1 MLLRY
6 LTLLVGILF
15 ADKLFAQGFA
25 MPDKKVKPKPVVVPK
40 PVNNASKGRPV
51 PKVVWGIDTFINPPS
66 VVTASSHS
74 EVEQAIMRLDYLD
87 GEQDSAIHNFR
98 DDNYDKII
106 TEHFIVQTRK
116 AQAYIENETFDYN
129 PTLNLNIK
137 KKYLKLIV
145 RELDYVSRAAY
156 RPDVEVATYKDLIV
170 RIQEMAY
177 ANKEKRLD
185 TYVEANA
192 DESTFRLIEIFSQDS
207 ITKYKLYNQLSLTK
221 PQLIEHFPLM
231 QLAKLDGFC
240 NIMQKLASTKP
251 NKILVYSTSTGE
263 ERQVI
268 RRCND
273 AYLQQIIKLGD
284 ECKVPI
290 KAIAFLD
297 DYIKQNKTAAQIDS
311 MCANEDAYYKA
322 LVLTHLNNK
331 GISGHVVTR
340 DLAALAK
347 RYVQEVNELH
357 EASDAKRF
365 QCTDNMLPQDLY
377 YLCVLGN
384 QEIYTSSYLGIYKRL
399 MQKLGKRTGTDLMQI
414 MGYDKFRTFIRM
426 CANYNTLSN
435 FLGTMPE
442 NEGQLLMSKF
452 AKGLGQNAQADIEGA
467 VDVADAIGSISD
479 AKLTTFLKKQ
489 INDEY
494 NEANATKNKSARN
507 IYLILSA
514 IFDVSDSN
522 SSFTKQFNLPPIA
535 SMPNSMVQTDST
547 VYEQMFFYG
556 DEDGQVGYKSF
567 LGSFDK
573 NKWQIDATA
582 QYWTIVRSINTKVP
596 VIIYANKALQE
607 PEDETAQAR
616 LAEYLQSQNIN
627 PHIIVH
633 RGHSYHL
640 ENTIKAMTPSHR
652 IIILGSCGGY
662 QNLKEILARS
672 PEAHIISTK
681 QVGAFAVN
689 TPIINS
695 VNSTLYNGEDI
706 VWNKMWT
713 KLADGFKGNARNKE
727 LFDDYIPPHKN
738 LGALFL
744 KAYYN
749 LESQ

>member
-1 MLLRY
+1 MLLRF
-6 LTLLVGILF
+6 LTILLCLACNSQV
-15 ADKLFAQGFA
+15 FAQGFA
-25 MPDKKVKPKPVVVPK
+25 MPQKKTKPAPPAQVKLPI
-40 PVNNASKGRPV
+40 NSGKGRPV

-66 VVTASSHS
+66 VVTAAAHS
-74 EVEQAIMRLDYLD
+74 DVEQAIIRLDYLD
-87 GEQDSAIHNFR
+87 GEQDNAIHNFR

-106 TEHFIVQTRK
+106 TENFIVQSRK

-137 KKYLKLIV
+137 KKYLKLIL
-145 RELDYVSRAAY
+145 RELDYVSKVSYRA
-156 RPDVEVATYKDLIV
+156 DIDIATYKDLIV
-170 RIQEMAY
+170 RLQEMAY
-177 ANKEKRLD
+177 ATKENRLD
-185 TYVEANA
+185 NYVAANA
-192 DESTFRLIEIFSQDS
+192 DESTFRLLESFSQDS
-207 ITKYKLYNQLSLTK
+207 VTKQKLYNQLSLLQ
-221 PQLIEHFPLM
+221 PHLIEHFPLM
-231 QLAKLDGFC
+231 QLSKLDGFC
-240 NIMQKLASTKP
+240 NIMQRMASTKP

-273 AYLQQIIKLGD
+273 TYLQQIIKLGD

-297 DYIKQNKTAAQIDS
+297 DYINQKKTAQQIDS
-311 MCANEDAYYKA
+311 MCASEDAYYKA
-322 LVLTHLNNK
+322 LVQTHLLNN
-331 GISGHVVTR
+331 GNSGHVITR

-347 RYVQEVNELH
+347 RYVQEINELH
-357 EASDAKRF
+357 EQSDTKRF
-365 QCTDNMLPQDLY
+365 SCTDAMIPQDLF

-399 MQKLGKRTGTDLMQI
+399 MQKLGKRTGTDLMQM

-442 NEGQLLMSKF
+442 AESQQLMSKF
-452 AKGLGQNAQADIEGA
+452 AKGLGKNKQADIEGA

-479 AKLTTFLKKQ
+479 AKLNIFLKQQ
-489 INDEY
+489 ITDEY
-494 NEANATKNKSARN
+494 NEANATNNKSAKN
-507 IYLILSA
+507 IYLILGA
-514 IFDVSDSN
+514 IFNASDTN
-522 SSFTKQFNLPPIA
+522 NNFTKQFNLPPIA
-535 SMPNSMVQTDST
+535 SVPNAIVKSDST
-547 VYEQMFFYG
+547 IYEQMFFYG
-556 DEDGQVGYKSF
+556 DEDGIVGYKSF
-567 LGSFDK
+567 LGTFDR
-573 NKWQIDATA
+573 NKWTVDASA
-582 QYWTIVRSINTKVP
+582 QYWTVVKSINAKVP
-596 VIIYANKALQE
+596 LVIYANKALEE
-607 PEDETAQAR
+607 PEDEIAQAR
-616 LAEYLQSQNIN
+616 LAEYLQRQNIS

-640 ENTIKAMTPSHR
+640 ESTIKAMNADHR

-695 VNSTLYNGEDI
+695 VNSTLCNGDDI
-706 VWNKMWT
+706 IWNKMWS

-749 LESQ
+749 LLSQ